1 MVRLL
6 IILVKRQLRRF
17 TNLKNNIQENPNTK
31 TDLQMMNKRQL
42 LIIGFILMAIIVRV
56 LPHPPNVTPILAIA
70 LFGGT
75 TFKNKWLGVL
85 LPLIAMGISDMYLG
99 FYSISYWVYGSFFL
113 VSMLGTY
120 WKKIGVKNVLISSLI
135 FFIITNFGVW
145 LGGYPK
151 TIEGFLLCYTMAIP
165 FFINSILGNLFF
177 SYLLKY
183 SFRYSEKKLM
193 LGSSIG

>member
-1 MVRLL
+1 
-6 IILVKRQLRRF
+6 
-17 TNLKNNIQENPNTK
+17 
-31 TDLQMMNKRQL
+31 MMNKREL
-42 LIIGFILMAIIVRV
+42 LIIGFIVMAIIVRV

-75 TFKNKWLGVL
+75 TFKNKWFGVL

-99 FYSISYWVYGSFFL
+99 FYGISYWVYGSFFL

-145 LGGYPK
+145 LRWLSKNNRRVFTLLYNGN
-151 TIEGFLLCYTMAIP
+151 TFLYKLYIRK
-165 FFINSILGNLFF
+165 FIFQLSIKVF
-177 SYLLKY
+177 
-183 SFRYSEKKLM
+183 
-193 LGSSIG
+193 I

>member
-1 MVRLL
+1 
-6 IILVKRQLRRF
+6 
-17 TNLKNNIQENPNTK
+17 
-31 TDLQMMNKRQL
+31 MNKRQL
-42 LIIGFILMAIIVRV
+42 LIIGFLLLAVVVR
-56 LPHPPNVTPILAIA
+56 LIPHPPNFTPIIALA
-70 LFGGT
+70 LFGST
-75 TFKNKWLGVL
+75 NFKNKWLGL
-85 LPLIAMGISDMYLG
+85 SLPIIAMGISDLYLG
-99 FYSISYWVYGSFFL
+99 FYSISMWVYGSFFL
-113 VSMLGTY
+113 ISILGTY
-120 WKKIGVKNVLISSLI
+120 WKKIKVTNVLTSSVI

-165 FFINSILGNLFF
+165 FFINSIIGDLFF